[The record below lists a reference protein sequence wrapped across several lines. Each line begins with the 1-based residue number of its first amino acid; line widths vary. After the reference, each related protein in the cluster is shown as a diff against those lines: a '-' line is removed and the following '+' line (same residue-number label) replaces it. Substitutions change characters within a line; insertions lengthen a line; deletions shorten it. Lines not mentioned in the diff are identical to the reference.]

1 MVDPLTRSPMS
12 CSVVVPVKD
21 DAAEL
26 RGLLDVLARQTVPPL
41 EIIVVD
47 NASTDESAQV
57 ATEAG
62 CRVVS
67 EPRPGIAAAAAAG
80 YDAARGDLILRCDAD
95 SRPGPTWVAAHRT
108 AHLTRSRRRPA
119 LPRPPGLFHRRRSRP
134 RPRPRHRVVAVTGPA
149 RFRLPFP
156 LDLLTS
162 VLYLGGYVLATGAAL
177 GHVPLFGT
185 TMSVRR
191 SWWQDVRGSVSTSPD
206 VHDDMDLSFRVR
218 PHETV
223 RYAPSVMVRMSP
235 RALRWGRLADVRFS
249 RAAATL
255 RRAWAEQTP
264 WDRWAARLEA
274 RGIGGGEKRTRRPQ
288 KAESGHP
295 AGPPISPPDE
305 RAPR

>member
-1 MVDPLTRSPMS
+1 MPSPFAAPPT

-26 RGLLDVLARQTVPPL
+26 RGLLEALARQTVPPL

-67 EPRPGIAAAAAAG
+67 QPRPGIAAAAAAG

-95 SRPGPTWVAAHRT
+95 SRPGPTWVAAHRA
-108 AHLTRSRRRPA
+108 AHQARSCRRPA
-119 LPRPPGLFHRRRSRP
+119 PCRRHRSQPRR
-134 RPRPRHRVVAVTGPA
+134 RVVAVTGPA

-191 SWWQDVRGSVSTSPD
+191 SWWQDVRGSVSTSPG

-249 RAAATL
+249 RAATTL

-274 RGIGGGEKRTRRPQ
+274 RGIGGGENRTRRLQ

-295 AGPPISPPDE
+295 AGPPIGPPDE

>member
-1 MVDPLTRSPMS
+1 MPSPFAAPPT

-26 RGLLDVLARQTVPPL
+26 RGLLEALARQTVPPL

-47 NASTDESAQV
+47 NASTDDSARIADQ
-57 ATEAG
+57 AG
-62 CRVVS
+62 CRVLS
-67 EPRPGIAAAAAAG
+67 EPRPGIAAAASIG

-95 SRPGPTWVAAHRT
+95 SRPGPTWVAAHRA
-108 AHLTRSRRRPA
+108 AHQAPA
-119 LPRPPGLFHRRRSRP
+119 RDRE
-134 RPRPRHRVVAVTGPA
+134 VVAVTGPA

-156 LDLLTS
+156 LDLVTS
-162 VLYLGGYVLATGAAL
+162 ALYLGGYIVATGAAL

-185 TMSVRR
+185 TMSLRR
-191 SWWQDVRGSVSTSPD
+191 TWWQEVRGGVSASAE

-255 RRAWAEQTP
+255 LRAWAEQTP
-264 WDRWAARLEA
+264 WDRWAARLEV
-274 RGIGGGEKRTRRPQ
+274 RGIGGGENRTCRLQ

-295 AGPPISPPDE
+295 AGPPIGPPDE